1 MATILEVP
9 CHRYCGKDLVAQLTT
24 EPGTVFCPVRQG
36 HYTLRPEELVRQAL
50 VWFLVEGAASAL
62 AWANQLR
69 FAVEK
74 SSLDVSAF
82 HEAPRTESRFA
93 PHMPVVIFETKR
105 IERDSDDDVATDEQL
120 QGYMVRERCR
130 EGFIFNGRQAAWLS
144 LAGEFTA
151 PAWTKTVIADLPDAE
166 ARIAQAAGTVAAR
179 VAECEAVFK
188 RAANGDFASLRAL
201 VAEFGGG
208 GGLTFFLSVKS
219 DGYPGPVRAFHLK
232 VASADLITYRSRGAG
247 GKHRLELTSQ
257 NFHALR
263 SIEPV
268 AG

>member
-151 PAWTKTVIADLPDAE
+151 PAWTKTVIADLSDAE